1 MRIKS
6 NKNKKLKLIKNIF
19 KSNIKI
25 ISIGGI
31 SILLPFAVLLHSPS
45 RRYLSRIIPV
55 KYEDTT
61 YRIFKEIV
69 KIPLITKNYIKGN
82 LTKPTKLS
90 LEINFKNYKKLE
102 SKAEEAKKL
111 GFLLSNPDDFVNAK
125 LIHKKGSL
133 KAKVRLKGDE
143 LDHLQNKKWS
153 FRVKI
158 KNDETYNG
166 MNKFSLQS
174 PKTRNFIYEW
184 VYHRLLEKEN
194 LPSLQYSFVKLDLN
208 GKDLGIYALEEHFD
222 KQLLE
227 SNGFKEG
234 PILKYFDSV
243 WVSRR
248 LRRLK
253 GLEPN
258 DGIKSLA
265 SSMFYEWR
273 AGAHKQNKNLKDP
286 ILKKNLLNALYL
298 LEGFQYGDLKTSD
311 VFELEPLASY
321 FAIIDLLGAHH
332 SIMMSNLRFYY
343 NPITSKLIPI
353 GFDGQGGYPI
363 SSLSYDL
370 IRSGSTAQPGTSGY
384 TKLDFWEDPKFFKVY
399 ISK

>member
-6 NKNKKLKLIKNIF
+6 NKNKKLKLIKNIV
-19 KSNIKI
+19 KSNSRI

-31 SILLPFAVLLHSPS
+31 SIFLPFAVLFHSPS
-45 RRYLSRIIPV
+45 RGYVSRIIPF
-55 KYEDTT
+55 KYQDTT
-61 YRIFKEIV
+61 YKILNEIE
-69 KIPLITKNYIKGN
+69 KLPLTTKNYIKGN
-82 LTKPTKLS
+82 LTRPTKLS

-102 SKAEEAKKL
+102 SKAKQAQKI
-111 GFLLSNPDDFVNAK
+111 GFLISNPDDFVNAT

-143 LDHLQNKKWS
+143 LDHLKNKKWS

-184 VYHRLLEKEN
+184 VYHRLLAKEN

-208 GKDLGIYALEEHFD
+208 GIDLGIYALEEHFD

-248 LRRLK
+248 LRRLR

-258 DGIKSLA
+258 DGIASLA

-273 AGAHKQNKNLKDP
+273 AGAHKQNKNLNDP
-286 ILKKNLLNALYL
+286 ILKKIY
-298 LEGFQYGDLKTSD
+298 
-311 VFELEPLASY
+311 
-321 FAIIDLLGAHH
+321 
-332 SIMMSNLRFYY
+332 
-343 NPITSKLIPI
+343 
-353 GFDGQGGYPI
+353 
-363 SSLSYDL
+363 
-370 IRSGSTAQPGTSGY
+370 
-384 TKLDFWEDPKFFKVY
+384 
-399 ISK
+399 